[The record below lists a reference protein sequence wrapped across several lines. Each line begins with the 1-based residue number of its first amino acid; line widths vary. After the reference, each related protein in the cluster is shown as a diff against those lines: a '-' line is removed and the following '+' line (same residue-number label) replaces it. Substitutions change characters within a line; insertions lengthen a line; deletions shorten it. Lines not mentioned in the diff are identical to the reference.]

1 MPTQKLWVKGLK
13 QEDERPIEQRLKEL
27 DGVFYAV
34 LNHQDE
40 CAEVDFEDDRA
51 SLAEIRAALREMGY
65 ESKVAG

>member
-13 QEDERPIEQRLKEL
+13 PEDERPIEKRLKEL

-34 LNHQDE
+34 LNHRDE

-65 ESKVAG
+65 ESQVAG

>member
-65 ESKVAG
+65 ESQVAG